1 MLKFFLVLK
10 SKFFANPNRVWEIL
24 PGSITWLTFILA
36 IVFSI
41 WLPIWAIYFI
51 IVFDLFWL
59 LKVFYLVINQVTSW
73 FIFKKQVKINWL
85 EKLKGVTAK
94 NWQDYYH
101 VIFLPTY
108 KEPFE
113 VIERTF
119 ISLAKAV
126 YEPQKFI
133 VVLAGEERDQE
144 NFLSFADKIIEKY
157 SGLFLKI
164 LVTVH
169 PKDLPG
175 EIQGKASNINYAG
188 HKVQEIIDQLNIP
201 YENVIVS
208 SFDIDTC
215 PHPQY
220 FSYLAYKY
228 LTHPKPTRVSYQPI
242 AIYHNNIW
250 QSDPLTRVVANSTTF
265 WLMTDLARSD
275 RLFTFSSH
283 SMSFRALVDVG
294 FWEKDI
300 VSEDSRIFLQCL
312 LKYDGDYQVEP
323 MYIPVS
329 MNTVSTGKF
338 WKAMSDQYKQMRRW
352 AWGVEH
358 IPYMMK
364 RFKDHPK
371 MPFKLKFKHF
381 FNQMEGMWSW
391 ATAPIL
397 ITVMGRL
404 PLLMAPKGIQ
414 STAIAQMAPLILEK
428 IMTFAL
434 VGLALNAI
442 LSTILMPERPKG
454 NKWYTKLVMLLEWV
468 LFPVTM
474 IVFGSIPATEAQT
487 RLMLGGKY
495 RLGFWVT
502 EKK

>member
-1 MLKFFLVLK
+1 MKIKKLF
-10 SKFFANPNRVWEIL
+10 SRWSQIL
-24 PGSITWLTFILA
+24 PGALTWATFIFA
-36 IVFSI
+36 VVFSL

-51 IVFDLFWL
+51 ILFDLFWL
-59 LKVFYLVINQVTSW
+59 IKVFYLVINQITSW
-73 FIFKKQVKINWL
+73 TIFRREAKVDWLGKLMNFKQ
-85 EKLKGVTAK
+85 K
-94 NWQDYYH
+94 NWQEYYQL
-101 VIFLPTY
+101 IFLPTHG
-108 KEPFE
+108 EPLN
-113 VIERTF
+113 VIDRTF
-119 ISLAKAV
+119 QSLSESF
-126 YEPQKFI
+126 YDRQKI
-133 VVLAGEERDQE
+133 IIVLAGEARDGDFFTKIAEQISQKYNGVFNRILITTHPE
-144 NFLSFADKIIEKY
+144 N
-157 SGLFLKI
+157 
-164 LVTVH
+164 
-169 PKDLPG
+169 LPG
-175 EIQGKASNINYAG
+175 EIKGKASNINYAG
-188 HKVQEIIDQLNIP
+188 HQAKHLIDELGIS
-201 YENVIVS
+201 YDKVIVS

-220 FSYLAYKY
+220 FANLTFKY
-228 LTHPKPTRVSYQPI
+228 LNHPKPTRVSFQPI
-242 AIYHNNIW
+242 AVYHNNIW

-283 SMSFRALVDVG
+283 SMSFKALVDVG

-312 LKYDGDYQVEP
+312 LKYDGDYKVEP
-323 MYIPVS
+323 LYIPVS

-338 WKAMSDQYKQMRRW
+338 WKAMGDQYRQMRRW

-358 IPYMMK
+358 IPYMIK

-371 MPFKLKFKHF
+371 MPFTIKFKHL
-381 FNQMEGMWSW
+381 FNQFEGMWSW

-397 ITVMGRL
+397 ITLMGRL
-404 PLLMAPKGIQ
+404 PLWTASREVQ

-434 VGLALNAI
+434 LGLFMNAL
-442 LSTILMPERPKG
+442 LSTILMPHRPKG
-454 NKWYTKLVMLLEWV
+454 PNKWFNYLQMFLEWL

-495 RLGFWVT
+495 KLGFWVT
-502 EKK
+502 SKK